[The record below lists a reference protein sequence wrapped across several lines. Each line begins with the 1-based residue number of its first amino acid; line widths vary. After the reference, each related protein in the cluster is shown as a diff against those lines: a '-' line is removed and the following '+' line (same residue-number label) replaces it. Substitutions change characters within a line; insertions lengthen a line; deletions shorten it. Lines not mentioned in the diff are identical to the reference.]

1 MSMKKTIINY
11 IIYKLIRIGGI
22 LVNDRMVKKNCG
34 CELARPYVNDQIFS
48 KMYNLP
54 KALEYGTI
62 FPELN
67 LWDSTMY
74 NKNLYRGKKI
84 KNGGNR

>member
-1 MSMKKTIINY
+1 MNNRDI
-11 IIYKLIRIGGI
+11 
-22 LVNDRMVKKNCG
+22 KKNCG
-34 CELARPYVNDQIFS
+34 DSLGRPYVNDQVFN
-48 KMYNLP
+48 KMYNLS

-74 NKNLYRGKKI
+74 NKDLYRTKKRL
-84 KNGGNR
+84 NGGRR

>member
-1 MSMKKTIINY
+1 MNN
-11 IIYKLIRIGGI
+11 R
-22 LVNDRMVKKNCG
+22 DVKKNCG
-34 CELARPYVNDQIFS
+34 DSLARPYVNNQTFN
-48 KMYNLP
+48 KMYNLS

-74 NKNLYRGKKI
+74 NKDLYRSKKRLSGGK
-84 KNGGNR
+84 R

>member
-1 MSMKKTIINY
+1 M
-11 IIYKLIRIGGI
+11 
-22 LVNDRMVKKNCG
+22 NDRDAKRNCG
-34 CELARPYVNDQIFS
+34 DSLARPYVNDQQFK
-48 KMYNLP
+48 KMYNLS

-74 NKNLYRGKKI
+74 NKDLYRYTKRT
-84 KNGGNR
+84 NGGKR